1 MNDTKIIDS
10 CFGFQTSKPIY
21 NEGKV
26 ITSIVSLYLSIP
38 LSILATIGNGLILHA
53 VFTTNSLQKPS
64 NLLLAFIAITDL
76 LAGVLPMP
84 MTVAI
89 RILEATKAVTPC
101 TLRMTSR
108 FIVVLLTTVSFLT
121 MGSLSIDGLLA
132 CSFPMEY
139 RTWKLKKIYSWIFG
153 MSWFIPVLIFTL
165 GTSNIMAPDTS
176 RRFLSVIFAVNVI
189 CIVLSNWR
197 VYAIIRAQN
206 SSVGD
211 ILSQAAAEQ
220 RRKKQ
225 KRLLNTLL
233 VVTSFFLACNLP
245 NLIVLQIPLNEDSS
259 AFYHAFRYSSV
270 LTFLN
275 SALNPILFCYRKEDI
290 RTVVLQTLFTLIS
303 RVQKGHR
310 TTMVEPQI

>member
-10 CFGFQTSKPIY
+10 CFGFQTSKPIHS
-21 NEGKV
+21 EGKV

-76 LAGVLPMP
+76 LTGVLPMP

-89 RILEATKAVTPC
+89 RILEATKALTPC
-101 TLRMTSR
+101 TLRVTSR
-108 FIVVLLTTVSFLT
+108 LIVVSLTTLSFLT
-121 MGSLSIDGLLA
+121 MGSLSIDCLLA
-132 CSFPMEY
+132 CSFPTKY
-139 RTWKLKKIYSWIFG
+139 RTWQLKKIYGWIFA
-153 MSWFIPVLIFTL
+153 MSWFIPVLLFTL
-165 GTSNIMAPDTS
+165 SIAKIIEPDIG
-176 RRFLSVIFAVNVI
+176 RRCLSVILFVNVI
-189 CIVLSNWR
+189 CIVLSNLR
-197 VYAIIRAQN
+197 TYAIIRAQN

-225 KRLLNTLL
+225 KRLLNTL
-233 VVTSFFLACNLP
+233 VMVTSFFLACNLP
-245 NLIVLQIPLNEDSS
+245 NIIVLLFQLNEESS
-259 AFYHAFRYSSV
+259 AFYHTFRYSSV

-290 RTVVLQTLFTLIS
+290 RRVVLQTLFTLIS
-303 RVQKGHR
+303 MLRKGHR